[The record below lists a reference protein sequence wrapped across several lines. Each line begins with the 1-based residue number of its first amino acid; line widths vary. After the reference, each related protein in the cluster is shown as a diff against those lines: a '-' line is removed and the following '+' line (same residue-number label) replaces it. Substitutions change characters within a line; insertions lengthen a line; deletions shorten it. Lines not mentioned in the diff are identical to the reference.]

1 MRRAPAAVPSIPRL
15 ILAALALT
23 CILFVG
29 LLGTTRSVRANG
41 GTGLIHVLCMPEIG
55 MFKFTGLP
63 VSGDRAL
70 NATKEM
76 PDALTAKYGLYDQAR
91 YIDFVEA
98 TNTRSGVRQIASRKE
113 SIRCDLEGNV
123 VDLVFEPD
131 WLGTVLSTRLTV
143 RIDGR
148 LVLDDLRLHD
158 DGRDA
163 NSIDSFA
170 FFVGNKYFELDGS
183 LGPELRPY
191 LATYFVSKSFDFGS
205 GIPPLREFNSA
216 FEQLVDGL
224 EPPPRQR
231 RRRPRQ

>member
-76 PDALTAKYGLYDQAR
+76 PDALTAKYGLYD
-91 YIDFVEA
+91 
-98 TNTRSGVRQIASRKE
+98 
-113 SIRCDLEGNV
+113 
-123 VDLVFEPD
+123 
-131 WLGTVLSTRLTV
+131 
-143 RIDGR
+143 
-148 LVLDDLRLHD
+148 
-158 DGRDA
+158 
-163 NSIDSFA
+163 
-170 FFVGNKYFELDGS
+170 
-183 LGPELRPY
+183 
-191 LATYFVSKSFDFGS
+191 
-205 GIPPLREFNSA
+205 
-216 FEQLVDGL
+216 
-224 EPPPRQR
+224 
-231 RRRPRQ
+231 